1 MSEEEVAD
9 AGVEESA
16 VESTSVA
23 EVDTTATESPATG
36 AEAQQPAQQEVWGA
50 FRTLPQF
57 QGQDDNSIARR
68 LYEALQREQS
78 ATRALQQYQSLIPVT
93 SEYLQYREP
102 FEEWRRSQQ
111 QPQQAP
117 AQAAA
122 PKPAVEDSPWWNPPK
137 VRESWKQ
144 YLVRDENGRE
154 VVSPDAPLDAR
165 HALTEYQAYKAQFA
179 QKFLENPEQ
188 TLGPMVERVA
198 MDRAQTI
205 VQEQIQR
212 MKDESYVSSLEK
224 ENSDWLYDQNGNVSP
239 EGLACQKYIQDAR
252 QLGISGAQARWDYAT
267 RMVERDLLIANMRN
281 SQQPQQQVPQ
291 QPPPA
296 AAAPPAPNPAEAA
309 ARRNMEYL
317 RQQAMRTASQRTAA
331 TTDPRTPKKPMTF
344 ADKLAENLRSE
355 GLA

>member
-1 MSEEEVAD
+1 MADDEVVD
-9 AGVEESA
+9 SGVEESG
-16 VESTSVA
+16 VESTSAV
-23 EVDTTATESPATG
+23 EVDTTATESPESG
-36 AEAQQPAQQEVWGA
+36 ASPQQAPQEVWGA

-57 QGQDDNSIARR
+57 QGQDDNAIAHR
-68 LYEALQREQS
+68 LYEALQREQA
-78 ATRALQQYQSLIPVT
+78 ATHALQQYQSIIPVA

-102 FEEWRRSQQ
+102 FEEWRRQQ
-111 QPQQAP
+111 QQVQAP
-117 AQAAA
+117 APAAA
-122 PKPAVEDSPWWNPPK
+122 PKPAMEESSWWNPPK
-137 VRESWKQ
+137 IRDSWKQ

-165 HALTEYQAYKAQFA
+165 HGLMEYQAYKAQFA

-188 TLGPMVERVA
+188 ALGPMVEKVA
-198 MDRAQTI
+198 MDRAQSI
-205 VQEQIQR
+205 VNEQIQR

-224 ENSDWLYDQNGNVSP
+224 ENSDWLYDKNGNVSP

-252 QLGISGAQARWDYAT
+252 QLGIQGAQARWDYAT

-281 SQQPQQQVPQ
+281 SQQPQQQVM

-317 RQQAMRTASQRTAA
+317 RQQAMRTASQRPAE
-331 TTDPRTPKKPMTF
+331 TTDPRTPKKSMTF
-344 ADKLAENLRSE
+344 ADRLAANLRSE